1 MDKTQHFWDVLT
13 HAILGVV
20 FGRFLSFDFLC
31 VVVTFDCLH
40 DSVWITCKSVLC
52 VNFILSLCSVRSREL
67 HGSFP
72 SFSPFPAHLLWFPFV
87 CFEGQR
93 HRALCPDFN
102 SSARERC
109 LVHVWCLPQGQSTQK

>member
-20 FGRFLSFDFLC
+20 FGRFLSSDFLC

-52 VNFILSLCSVRSREL
+52 VNFILSLCQCDPGNSMGHSL
-67 HGSFP
+67 
-72 SFSPFPAHLLWFPFV
+72 PFPPFLPICSGFHLFV
-87 CFEGQR
+87 LRVKGTEHFAQI
-93 HRALCPDFN
+93 
-102 SSARERC
+102 
-109 LVHVWCLPQGQSTQK
+109 STPPLENDA